1 LLSTTKQ
8 DTSKLLSTTK
18 KDPSGLLATT
28 KQDTGLLS
36 TAQQAAWFVVNGQ
49 AGPLLVVVIAAAVD
63 TTATANRLLFM
74 VSDPS
79 DNLDGT
85 SKLEEREKWVYLV
98 I

>member
-1 LLSTTKQ
+1 
-8 DTSKLLSTTK
+8 
-18 KDPSGLLATT
+18 
-28 KQDTGLLS
+28 
-36 TAQQAAWFVVNGQ
+36 
-49 AGPLLVVVIAAAVD
+49 LVVVIAAAVD